1 MNAANGAFVFV
12 FGFALSF
19 ASPIFAQSPQF
30 DAPPRP
36 RSEAA
41 VLPPHKALS
50 SVRSMGLDPV
60 SPPALRGRVYVL
72 RAYDASHF
80 EKRVVVG
87 ARSGEVLLVQEAI
100 PESPAFSHYGPRS
113 GRYKPP
119 RPPSIA
125 RASEPSHDFEPVL
138 DEPLFPRQGRV
149 PPAPSTPEQRSVA
162 TTSRTPLPR
171 EAPPAGSSQDA
182 INTMPPPAP
191 TVTAA
196 IPLSTT
202 LPTAAQTPATPA
214 APGKSVPAPHTA
226 RTASAPEALA
236 PSAPPADKPATQ
248 MVPVAPLE

>member
-1 MNAANGAFVFV
+1 VKTASGAFAL
-12 FGFALSF
+12 ALSF
-19 ASPIFAQSPQF
+19 ASPIFAQSPPF

-41 VLPPHKALS
+41 VLPPHKVLS

-100 PESPAFSHYGPRS
+100 AESPAFSPYGPRS
-113 GRYKPP
+113 GRYEPP

-125 RASEPSHDFEPVL
+125 RATEPSHDFEPML

-149 PPAPSTPEQRSVA
+149 PPAPSTPEQRSLA

-171 EAPPAGSSQDA
+171 VQQAPPAGISQDA

-202 LPTAAQTPATPA
+202 LPTAAQAPATPA
-214 APGKSVPAPHTA
+214 APGKSVPAPHTT
-226 RTASAPEALA
+226 RTVSAPEAPA